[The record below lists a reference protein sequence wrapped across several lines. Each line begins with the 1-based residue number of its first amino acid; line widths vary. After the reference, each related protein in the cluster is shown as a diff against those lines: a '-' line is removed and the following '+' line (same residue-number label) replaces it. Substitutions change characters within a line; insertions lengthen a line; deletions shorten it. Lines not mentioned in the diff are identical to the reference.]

1 MKMNSNDQ
9 LATTLNQFSEKYSRR
24 VWYARTALGSTL
36 EEVRQEEGFED
47 TPADILQQM
56 LDTKRRYWD
65 ADPEI
70 ELCKLEDVGDWHHGF
85 NSGVLAAVRL
95 VQSIAEGEAEEG
107 LDEFP
112 FLDA

>member
-1 MKMNSNDQ
+1 
-9 LATTLNQFSEKYSRR
+9 
-24 VWYARTALGSTL
+24 
-36 EEVRQEEGFED
+36 VRQEEGFED

-70 ELCKLEDVGDWHHGF
+70 ELCKLADGGDYNHGF

-95 VQSIAEGEAEEG
+95 VQSIVDGEAEEG

-112 FLDA
+112 LLDT